1 MILIYYFNISS
12 LYYFRSTLDLTYQVG
27 SEVVVFVSMAKEM
40 EGDVTRY
47 TRKRTFDKT
56 RDNFAMLCQQGE
68 GSGLM
73 VYIDKNGKLST
84 WCKYKCI
91 YVVIFVDFSS

>member
-1 MILIYYFNISS
+1 
-12 LYYFRSTLDLTYQVG
+12 
-27 SEVVVFVSMAKEM
+27 MAKEM

-68 GSGLM
+68 GSRLM
-73 VYIDKNGKLST
+73 VYIDKNWET
-84 WCKYKCI
+84 EYM
-91 YVVIFVDFSS
+91 V